1 MLNMKIMKYKNLTL
15 FLNVRWRYIA
25 IIIIFMIQTLFLY
38 ADGSFAPDTNKLDNF
53 LRKTVKTYNIPG
65 LAVAVVDDKGVIF
78 MSGYGESS
86 PGFSVTPNTP
96 FLLGSTTKMFTAL
109 ATMRLV
115 EMGKVEID
123 SALKKYLPEFRL
135 ASPDYENA
143 ITIRHLLNQT
153 SGMSDAGMPYVSLGE
168 NSLDDE
174 LILLRK
180 CKPVSAPGKVYSYFN
195 SNYRLLGLVIEKVS
209 GMRYGEFIYS
219 EIFKPLAMTSS
230 FVGPVGVKDL
240 TTGHGE
246 IFGFPLRREQ
256 KIREGAFPSGFIV
269 SSVSDI
275 ANLLIAE
282 LRAGKGDS
290 SILDPKTIKMTWQP
304 PQNIKGGYA
313 MGWLAVDTIGKT
325 PFLAHGGSLENYQSF
340 LYINPQLNTGFVFL
354 MNQGGLLPMIGGFN
368 TLRNG
373 FIRIIDKEQPE
384 DGPGLWPVFLVLVCF
399 LLILALEVFI
409 TIRLKTW
416 QNRTGQKKRWKRWT
430 GMFLE
435 IAFTC
440 FLLYWLYKGGYMFY
454 NLLPESFLLLWIMI
468 ILGIIRSL
476 VKIWIIIK
484 NPGVLFN
491 K

>member
-1 MLNMKIMKYKNLTL
+1 MKIMKYKNLTL
-15 FLNVRWRYIA
+15 FLNVRWRHIA

-38 ADGSFAPDTNKLDNF
+38 ADRSLAPDTNKLDNF

-86 PGFSVTPNTP
+86 PGFNVTPNTP

-153 SGMSDAGMPYVSLGE
+153 SGMSNAGMPYVSLGE
-168 NSLDDE
+168 NNLDDE

-180 CKPVSAPGKVYSYFN
+180 CKPVSAPGTVYSYFN
-195 SNYRLLGLVIEKVS
+195 PNYRLLGLVIEKVS
-209 GMRYGEFIYS
+209 GMRYREFIYS

-240 TTGHGE
+240 TAGHGE

-275 ANLLIAE
+275 ASLLIAE

-290 SILDPKTIKMTWQP
+290 NILDPKTIKMTWQP

-373 FIRIIDKEQPE
+373 LIRIIDKEQPE
-384 DGPGLWPVFLVLVCF
+384 DGPGLWPVVLVLACF
-399 LLILALEVFI
+399 LLVLALEVFI

-416 QNRTGQKKRWKRWT
+416 QNRTGQKKRWKRWA

-440 FLLYWLYKGGYMFY
+440 FLLYWLNKGGYMFY

-468 ILGIIRSL
+468 ILGIIRSF

>member
-1 MLNMKIMKYKNLTL
+1 MKYKKLTL
-15 FLNVRWRYIA
+15 FLNERWRHIA
-25 IIIIFMIQTLFLY
+25 IIIIFLIHTLFLN
-38 ADGSFAPDTNKLDNF
+38 ANRSFAPDTNKLDNF
-53 LRKTVKTYNIPG
+53 LKKTVESYNIPG

-86 PGFSVTPNTP
+86 LGVSITPNTP

-109 ATMRLV
+109 AIMQLV
-115 EMGKVEID
+115 EMGKVELD

-180 CKPVSAPGKVYSYFN
+180 CKPVSAPGTEYSYFN
-195 SNYRLLGLVIEKVS
+195 ANYRLLGLVIEKVS
-209 GMRYGEFIYS
+209 GMKYREFIYS

-230 FVGPVGVKDL
+230 FAGPVGVKDL
-240 TTGHGE
+240 ATGHGE
-246 IFGFPLRREQ
+246 IFGFPFRREQ
-256 KIREGAFPSGFIV
+256 KYRAGALPSGFVV

-275 ANLLIAE
+275 ASLLIAE
-282 LRAGKGDS
+282 LRAGKGD
-290 SILDPKTIKMTWQP
+290 
-304 PQNIKGGYA
+304 
-313 MGWLAVDTIGKT
+313 
-325 PFLAHGGSLENYQSF
+325 
-340 LYINPQLNTGFVFL
+340 INPELNAGFVFL

-373 FIRIIDKEQPE
+373 LIRIIDKEQPE
-384 DGPGLWPVFLVLVCF
+384 DGPGLWPVIIVLACF
-399 LLILALEVFI
+399 LLVVALEVFI

-416 QNRTGQKKRWKRWT
+416 QTRTGQKKKWKRWT

-435 IAFTC
+435 IVFTC
-440 FLLYWLYKGGYMFY
+440 FLLYWLYKGWYMFY
-454 NLLPESFLLLWIMI
+454 CLLPELFFLLWIMV
-468 ILGIIRSL
+468 ILGISRSL
-476 VKIWIIIK
+476 FKILIIIR
-484 NPGVLFN
+484 NPKVLFTRL
-491 K
+491 KSI